1 MIQQQHWGEG
11 RGKQRDRGT
20 RKHQT
25 LLEGREGLEGGR
37 GGNSRRNTQHYW
49 RRGGNLGGGG
59 TGLLKLTDGTSGGMN
74 TVSSPRTLA
83 CWQHF
88 LTIMAINNKAKI
100 EIAPNHVR
108 VPVDVTEYNLKD
120 S

>member
-1 MIQQQHWGEG
+1 MRKTPNGTGRGEG
-11 RGKQRDRGT
+11 IGMGGGGGT
-20 RKHQT
+20 PGEIHNT
-25 LLEGREGLEGGR
+25 TGG
-37 GGNSRRNTQHYW
+37 G
-49 RRGGNLGGGG
+49 GGNLGGGG
-59 TGLLKLTDGTSGGMN
+59 TGLLTPTDGTSGGMN
-74 TVSSPRTLA
+74 TVSSPRPLA

-100 EIAPNHVR
+100 EIAPSHVR